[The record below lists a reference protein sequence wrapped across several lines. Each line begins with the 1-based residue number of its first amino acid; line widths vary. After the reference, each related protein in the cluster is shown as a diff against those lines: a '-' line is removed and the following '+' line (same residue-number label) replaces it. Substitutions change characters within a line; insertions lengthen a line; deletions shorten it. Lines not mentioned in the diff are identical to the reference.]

1 MKNSAPAGVPVRIQ
15 RENLERL
22 RNFCLLDD
30 DFFTKC
36 FEENPEC
43 VELVLRI
50 VLEMPDLVVLDV
62 RTQVFL
68 ANLLDRSVRLDVLAT
83 DADGKKYNIEIQRD
97 SRGANSRRARYNSSM
112 IDANILDK
120 GDDFEKLPETYVIF
134 ITENDVMGDGEAVY
148 QIERCILKSGRRFG
162 DGSHIVYVNG
172 AFRDSSPIGLLMQ
185 DFSCPVPGKMH
196 YNVLADRARFFK
208 ESKEGVAIMC
218 KAMEDLWKQG
228 VEQGIEQG
236 IERGIEQGIEIGEE
250 KKATKV
256 ALRMLLDKKRNYAVD
271 EIADISGLSIE
282 EIRKLETEN
291 RMQ

>member
-1 MKNSAPAGVPVRIQ
+1 MKNSAPAGVPARIQ

-36 FEENPEC
+36 FEEDPEC

-50 VLEMPDLVVLDV
+50 VLEVPDLVVLDV

-68 ANLLDRSVRLDVLAT
+68 ANLLDR
-83 DADGKKYNIEIQRD
+83 
-97 SRGANSRRARYNSSM
+97 NSSM

>member
-1 MKNSAPAGVPVRIQ
+1 ML
-15 RENLERL
+15 NL
-22 RNFCLLDD
+22 
-30 DFFTKC
+30 
-36 FEENPEC
+36 
-43 VELVLRI
+43 
-50 VLEMPDLVVLDV
+50 
-62 RTQVFL
+62 FL

-148 QIERCILKSGRRFG
+148 QERCILKSGRRFG

-236 IERGIEQGIEIGEE
+236 M
-250 KKATKV
+250 ATKV

>member
-1 MKNSAPAGVPVRIQ
+1 
-15 RENLERL
+15 
-22 RNFCLLDD
+22 
-30 DFFTKC
+30 
-36 FEENPEC
+36 
-43 VELVLRI
+43 
-50 VLEMPDLVVLDV
+50 MPDLVVLDV

-228 VEQGIEQG
+228 GVSKGLNRELS
-236 IERGIEQGIEIGEE
+236 GE
-250 KKATKV
+250 
-256 ALRMLLDKKRNYAVD
+256 
-271 EIADISGLSIE
+271 
-282 EIRKLETEN
+282 
-291 RMQ
+291 